1 VSDVA
6 RPDDP
11 VADEAPGDE
20 AAVDAT
26 ERVVDTKN
34 GILDVALDLFIAQGF
49 DGTSLRQ
56 IAERLGVTKAA
67 LYYYFTSKDD
77 ILLALHMRLHE
88 FGREALMAMG
98 DEPVTLERWGALL
111 DGLLDQLMAQRK
123 IFLLHERNQA
133 ALEKL
138 HRKDHM
144 DEHNDIQARFR
155 TVLADFRVPLR
166 DRVRMAASFG
176 VVFSGLFLS
185 ADAFSSSTNQELAA
199 MLRDAMWNVI
209 RG

>member
-1 VSDVA
+1 
-6 RPDDP
+6 
-11 VADEAPGDE
+11 
-20 AAVDAT
+20 
-26 ERVVDTKN
+26 
-34 GILDVALDLFIAQGF
+34 
-49 DGTSLRQ
+49 
-56 IAERLGVTKAA
+56 
-67 LYYYFTSKDD
+67 
-77 ILLALHMRLHE
+77 
-88 FGREALMAMG
+88 MAMG